1 MANPWVLHRAGL
13 INFWYYDE
21 QYFHF
26 ADGKLLLRGSNGA
39 GKSVTMQSLIP
50 VLLDGKKTP
59 DRLDPFG
66 SRARRMEDYLLGEKD
81 VVNRDE
87 RTGYLFLEYKRKA
100 SDQYVTTGIGLRA
113 KRQKSLDFWGFVMF
127 DNRRIGYDLQLYKQ
141 EKTGEK
147 IPLTKRELAALLG
160 AGGTVVETQKE
171 YMELVNKHVFR
182 FESLEAFQELIELL
196 IQLRSPKLSKD
207 FKPTVIYEILES
219 SLPPLTDDEL
229 RHLSETIENMDQAK
243 QQLEQLERDERA
255 LKRLCDQYRL
265 YNEYMIAEKAAEY
278 VKAVKQAEQL
288 AAEQQRLHDE
298 EEKTRKALDELEESI
313 TRLGREEDVLR
324 AREIDLA
331 GHEVFQQAEKYEQLK
346 AERQRLEERRERHEQ
361 TIAEKERQERQ
372 HRRRLD
378 EAEARLDDLERKLE
392 DELEQLRMDADEGSF
407 SLHETNEDDFHRH
420 RQKQQEFSFAAW
432 KQEAD
437 RHIEQLEELAR
448 LWRRYDEVKRRYEE
462 ASSEAGERR
471 REMDE
476 WRHQQWKWEEL
487 FEEEK
492 ERFEQAVL
500 AWIGQGDVDISEAD
514 IQSFLQQMDA
524 LYEQYSLD
532 DLKRPFVQAYY
543 DAVGK
548 KKDEKWRLEHDIRL
562 LEEKRAEREAE
573 LRRWREQRDPE
584 PERDEQTT
592 AARLALEEKGIPFV
606 PLYAAVEF
614 VDDVP
619 DDVRERIESALSHAG
634 LLDALI
640 TAREIDVAC
649 DRVLIPK
656 PVHMAHTLAD
666 YLRPDANAPVSMER
680 IDEVLRSIVITDAD
694 QEGGMTIDETGR
706 YSLGLVRGHA
716 PRRSKAMF
724 IGRAAR
730 ERWRLENIA
739 ALEAEIAAVGQE
751 IDRLRG
757 AHQAVEAAIQA
768 LADWLASFPSD
779 RDVRTA
785 FDEAQ
790 EARRQAESKER
801 EWKRQEEKAAL
812 LAREWKQIKQQLHD
826 ESAELDLAFTLDGCE
841 QAQLAMKSYVRH
853 VHELEVLYR
862 ETCHTEAMIAQ
873 QRERLAALETE
884 IDEAKGERNRLR
896 DETERLALRI
906 AEMERTLAQMGADDI
921 RAEIARIQERLAF
934 LRQEIPRLVNERART
949 EQRLMRLVEER
960 EKGAQREAFAREL
973 AAMWEKSFAREAA
986 LGLVDLDRSRSLLEQ
1001 AKEAKQRYEAVLKE
1015 TRSSLLARLNT
1026 VFFQESSNLTEYRA
1040 SFEPLEEQ
1048 TKPEWT
1054 AAAPDDEMAMK
1065 AADWREK
1072 QERHVIYLDYKGERA
1087 TPFAVLAE
1095 VERDIVL
1102 QHEYMKEQD
1111 RELYEDVILKSVG
1124 RILRSRIQRAERWVN
1139 EMNKLMGGLDTSSGL
1154 VLSIQ
1159 WKPKT
1164 AETEAELDT
1173 KELVRLLRLDPRLLR
1188 EEDLQRVTN
1197 HFRSKIARA
1206 RELLEERGQGSTLHQ
1221 IIKEVLDY
1229 RKWFSFTLYYE
1240 KTNEPKRELTNHRF
1254 YQFSGGEKAMAMYI
1268 PLFAAAY
1275 SRYQEAGDDAPY
1287 IISLDEA
1294 FAGVDE
1300 NNIRNLFG
1308 LVEQLGFNYI
1318 MNSQALWG
1326 DYDTVPALSICELV
1340 RPRNAS
1346 FVTVIHYRWNGRVK
1360 QLMVDDKEWEM
1371 IET

>member
-21 QYFHF
+21 QYFYF

-81 VVNRDE
+81 VVDRDE
-87 RTGYLFLEYKRKA
+87 RTGYLFLEYKRKE

-113 KRQKSLDFWGFVMF
+113 KRQKSLDFWGFVIF
-127 DNRRIGYDLQLYKQ
+127 DNRRIGHDITLYKK

-147 IPLTKRELAALLG
+147 IPLTKRELAATLG
-160 AGGTVVETQKE
+160 AGGTVVETQKD

-182 FESLEAFQELIELL
+182 FESLGAFQELIELL

-243 QQLEQLERDERA
+243 QQLEQLERDERS
-255 LKRLCDQYRL
+255 LKRLCDQYRQ
-265 YNEYMIAEKAAEY
+265 YNEYMIAEKAVEY
-278 VKAVKQAEQL
+278 EKAAKQAEQL
-288 AAEQQRLHDE
+288 AAEQHRRRSE
-298 EEKTRKALDELEESI
+298 EEQAQKGLAELDEKI
-313 TRLGREEDVLR
+313 TSLRREEDVLR

-331 GHEVFQQAEKYEQLK
+331 GHEVFRQADKCEELK
-346 AERQRLEERRERHEQ
+346 AERKRLQERRERHERA
-361 TIAEKERQERQ
+361 IEEKERIERQ

-378 EAEARLDDLERKLE
+378 EAAARADEIERALE
-392 DELEQLRMDADEGSF
+392 DELEQLRADAEEGAF
-407 SLHETNEDDFHRH
+407 SSHAVNEDDFLRH
-420 RQKQQEFSFAAW
+420 RRKQQEFLFAAW
-432 KQEAD
+432 KREAD
-437 RHIEQLEELAR
+437 LHIERLEELAH
-448 LWRRYDEVKRRYEE
+448 LWRRHDDLKGRYEE
-462 ASSEAGERR
+462 ASKEAGELQ
-471 REMDE
+471 REVDE
-476 WRHQQWKWEEL
+476 WRHQQRKWDEL
-487 FEEEK
+487 LEQEK
-492 ERFEQAVL
+492 ERFEQQVL
-500 AWIGQGDVDISEAD
+500 AWLEREEIEVSEAD
-514 IQSFLQQMDA
+514 IQAFLRQVSA
-524 LYEQYSLD
+524 IYERYSID
-532 DLKRPFVQAYY
+532 DIKRPFAEAYY
-543 DAVGK
+543 AAIGK
-548 KKDEKWRLEHDIRL
+548 KNDEKWRMEHEIRL
-562 LEEKRAEREAE
+562 LDRELVDREAE
-573 LRRWREQRDPE
+573 LRHWRDERDPE
-584 PERDEQTT
+584 PERDEQTA
-592 AARLALEEKGIPFV
+592 AARAELKRQGVAFV
-606 PLYAAVEF
+606 PFYAAVEF
-614 VDDVP
+614 VDHVP
-619 DDVRERIESALSHAG
+619 ENVRERIESALSHAG

-640 TAREIDVAC
+640 ADRDVDVVC
-649 DRVLIPK
+649 DRVLIPN

-666 YLRPDANAPVSMER
+666 YLRPDADAPVSAER
-680 IDEVLRSIVITDAD
+680 IDDVLRSIVITDAE
-694 QEGGMTIDETGR
+694 QEGGMALDEAGR
-706 YSLGLVRGHA
+706 YAIGLLRGHA
-716 PRRSKAMF
+716 PVREQAMF
-724 IGRAAR
+724 IGRTAR
-730 ERWRLENIA
+730 ERWRMEKIA
-739 ALEAEIAAVGQE
+739 ALEEEIAALRRQR
-751 IDRLRG
+751 DRLRTE
-757 AHQAVEAAIQA
+757 HESVEAAIAA
-768 LADWLASFPSD
+768 LADWFAAFPSD

-785 FDEAQ
+785 FEERE

-801 EWKRQEEKAAL
+801 DWKRQEEKAAR
-812 LAREWKQIKQQLHD
+812 LAREWQQLKQTLR
-826 ESAELDLAFTLDGCE
+826 EQSTGLNVEFSLDGCE
-841 QAQLAMKSYVRH
+841 QARLAMKSYVRH
-853 VHELEVLYR
+853 LHELEVHYR
-862 ETCHTEAMIAQ
+862 EARHIEAMITQ
-873 QRERLAALETE
+873 QQERLAALIEE
-884 IDEAKGERNRLR
+884 IDEAKGERNRLL
-896 DETERLALRI
+896 DEEERLALRI
-906 AEMERTLAQMGADDI
+906 SEMERTLAQMGADDI
-921 RAEIARIQERLAF
+921 RAEIARIRERLAA
-934 LRQEIPRLVNERART
+934 LRGEIPRLVNERART
-949 EQRLMRLVEER
+949 EQQLAFIRAEL
-960 EKGAQREAFAREL
+960 EKGEKREAFARRL
-973 AAMWEKSFAREAA
+973 AAMWEESFAREAA
-986 LGLVDLDRSRSLLEQ
+986 LGLVELDRSRSLPEQ
-1001 AKEAKQRYEAVLKE
+1001 AKEAKQRYGAVLKE
-1015 TRSSLLARLNT
+1015 TLSSLLARLNT

-1040 SFEPLEEQ
+1040 TLERL
-1048 TKPEWT
+1048 PDDGDHEWIT
-1054 AAAPDDEMAMK
+1054 SAPDDEMAMK

-1072 QERHVIYLDYKGERA
+1072 QERHVIFLDYKGQRA

-1124 RILRSRIQRAERWVN
+1124 RILRSRIQRAERWVSD
-1139 EMNKLMGGLDTSSGL
+1139 MNKLMGGLDTSSGL

-1173 KELVRLLRLDPRLLR
+1173 KELVRLLRIDPRLLK

-1206 RELLEERGQGSTLHQ
+1206 RELLEERGQGNTLHQ

-1229 RKWFSFTLYYE
+1229 RKWFAFTLYYE
-1240 KTNEPKRELTNHRF
+1240 KANEPKRELTNHRF

-1360 QLMVDDKEWEM
+1360 QLVTDDEEWEM

>member
-1 MANPWVLHRAGL
+1 M
-13 INFWYYDE
+13 
-21 QYFHF
+21 
-26 ADGKLLLRGSNGA
+26 
-39 GKSVTMQSLIP
+39 
-50 VLLDGKKTP
+50 
-59 DRLDPFG
+59 
-66 SRARRMEDYLLGEKD
+66 RR
-81 VVNRDE
+81 
-87 RTGYLFLEYKRKA
+87 
-100 SDQYVTTGIGLRA
+100 
-113 KRQKSLDFWGFVMF
+113 
-127 DNRRIGYDLQLYKQ
+127 
-141 EKTGEK
+141 
-147 IPLTKRELAALLG
+147 
-160 AGGTVVETQKE
+160 
-171 YMELVNKHVFR
+171 
-182 FESLEAFQELIELL
+182 
-196 IQLRSPKLSKD
+196 
-207 FKPTVIYEILES
+207 
-219 SLPPLTDDEL
+219 
-229 RHLSETIENMDQAK
+229 
-243 QQLEQLERDERA
+243 
-255 LKRLCDQYRL
+255 
-265 YNEYMIAEKAAEY
+265 
-278 VKAVKQAEQL
+278 
-288 AAEQQRLHDE
+288 
-298 EEKTRKALDELEESI
+298 
-313 TRLGREEDVLR
+313 
-324 AREIDLA
+324 
-331 GHEVFQQAEKYEQLK
+331 
-346 AERQRLEERRERHEQ
+346 
-361 TIAEKERQERQ
+361 
-372 HRRRLD
+372 
-378 EAEARLDDLERKLE
+378 
-392 DELEQLRMDADEGSF
+392 
-407 SLHETNEDDFHRH
+407 
-420 RQKQQEFSFAAW
+420 
-432 KQEAD
+432 
-437 RHIEQLEELAR
+437 
-448 LWRRYDEVKRRYEE
+448 
-462 ASSEAGERR
+462 GER
-471 REMDE
+471 
-476 WRHQQWKWEEL
+476 
-487 FEEEK
+487 
-492 ERFEQAVL
+492 
-500 AWIGQGDVDISEAD
+500 G
-514 IQSFLQQMDA
+514 
-524 LYEQYSLD
+524 
-532 DLKRPFVQAYY
+532 
-543 DAVGK
+543 
-548 KKDEKWRLEHDIRL
+548 
-562 LEEKRAEREAE
+562 
-573 LRRWREQRDPE
+573 RW
-584 PERDEQTT
+584 
-592 AARLALEEKGIPFV
+592 
-606 PLYAAVEF
+606 
-614 VDDVP
+614 
-619 DDVRERIESALSHAG
+619 
-634 LLDALI
+634 
-640 TAREIDVAC
+640 
-649 DRVLIPK
+649 
-656 PVHMAHTLAD
+656 
-666 YLRPDANAPVSMER
+666 
-680 IDEVLRSIVITDAD
+680 
-694 QEGGMTIDETGR
+694 
-706 YSLGLVRGHA
+706 
-716 PRRSKAMF
+716 F

-751 IDRLRG
+751 IDRLRRE
-757 AHQAVEAAIQA
+757 HQAVEAAIQA
-768 LADWLASFPSD
+768 LADWFVSFPSD

-785 FDEAQ
+785 FEEGQ

-853 VHELEVLYR
+853 LHELEVLYR
-862 ETCHTEAMIAQ
+862 ETRHTEAMIAQ

-884 IDEAKGERNRLR
+884 IDEAKGERNQLR
-896 DETERLALRI
+896 DDEERISLEI

-960 EKGAQREAFAREL
+960 EKGAQREAFACQL
-973 AAMWEKSFAREAA
+973 AAMWERSFADEAA

-1040 SFEPLEEQ
+1040 TFERLAEQ
-1048 TKPEWT
+1048 KEPEWI

-1072 QERHVIYLDYKGERA
+1072 QERHVIYLDYKGQRA

-1095 VERDIVL
+1095 VERDIAL

-1124 RILRSRIQRAERWVN
+1124 RILRSRIQRAERWVSD
-1139 EMNKLMGGLDTSSGL
+1139 MNKLMGGLDTSSGL

-1173 KELVRLLRLDPRLLR
+1173 KELVRLLRIDSRLLK

-1206 RELLEERGQGSTLHQ
+1206 RELLEERGQGNTLHQ

-1229 RKWFSFTLYYE
+1229 RKWFAFTLYYE

>member
-26 ADGKLLLRGSNGA
+26 ANGKLLLRGSNGA

-81 VVNRDE
+81 VVDRDE
-87 RTGYLFLEYKRKA
+87 RTGYLFLEYKRKE

-113 KRQKSLDFWGFVMF
+113 KRQKSLDFWGFVIF

-160 AGGTVVETQKE
+160 AGGTVVETQKD

-255 LKRLCDQYRL
+255 LKRLCDQYRH
-265 YNEYMIAEKAAEY
+265 YNEYMIAEKAMEY
-278 VKAVKQAEQL
+278 EKAVKQAEEL
-288 AAEQQRLHDE
+288 TAEQQRRRGE
-298 EEKTRKALDELEESI
+298 EEQARKTLGELDETI
-313 TRLGREEDVLR
+313 ARLRREEDVLR
-324 AREIDLA
+324 AREVDLA
-331 GHEVFQQAEKYEQLK
+331 GHEVFQQADQYEQLK
-346 AERQRLEERRERHEQ
+346 AERQRLQERRERHER
-361 TIAEKERQERQ
+361 AMEEKERLERQ

-378 EAEARLDDLERKLE
+378 EAEALFDKIEQNLE
-392 DELEQLRMDADEGSF
+392 DELEQLRADAEEGAF
-407 SLHETNEDDFHRH
+407 SGHEVNEGDFLRH
-420 RQKQQEFSFAAW
+420 RRHQHEFLFTVW

-437 RHIEQLEELAR
+437 RHTERLEELAR
-448 LWRRYDEVKRRYEE
+448 LWRRHDELQARYEE
-462 ASSEAGERR
+462 ASKEAGELQ
-471 REMDE
+471 REVDE
-476 WRHQQWKWEEL
+476 WRHQHQKWEEL
-487 FEEEK
+487 FEQEK
-492 ERFEQAVL
+492 ERFEQEVL
-500 AWIGQGDVDISEAD
+500 AWLEQGGVDVSEAD
-514 IQSFLQQMDA
+514 IQSFLQQMSA
-524 LYEQYSLD
+524 IYERYSID
-532 DLKRPFVQAYY
+532 DIKRPFTEAYY
-543 DAVGK
+543 AAVGK
-548 KKDEKWRLEHDIRL
+548 KNDEKWRLEHEIRL
-562 LEEKRAEREAE
+562 LDGELGDREAE
-573 LRRWREQRDPE
+573 LRHWQDERDPE
-584 PERDEQTT
+584 PERDEQT
-592 AARLALEEKGIPFV
+592 AASRAELERQGVSFV

-614 VDDVP
+614 FDHVP
-619 DDVRERIESALSHAG
+619 ETVRERIESALSHAG

-640 TAREIDVAC
+640 TDRDVDAAC
-649 DRVLIPK
+649 DRVLVPN

-666 YLRPDANAPVSMER
+666 YLCPDADAPVSAER
-680 IDEVLRSIVITDAD
+680 IDEVLRSIVITDAE

-706 YSLGLVRGHA
+706 YSIGLLRGHA
-716 PRRSKAMF
+716 PVRERPIF
-724 IGRAAR
+724 IGRTAR
-730 ERWRLENIA
+730 TRWRMEKIASLEEEIA
-739 ALEAEIAAVGQE
+739 ALRRQR
-751 IDRLRG
+751 DRLRTE
-757 AHQAVEAAIQA
+757 HEAVEAALSA
-768 LADWLASFPSD
+768 LADWFASFPSD

-785 FDEAQ
+785 FEERQ

-801 EWKRQEEKAAL
+801 DWRRQQEKVSL
-812 LAREWKQIKQQLHD
+812 LAREWQQLKQTLR
-826 ESAELDLAFTLDGCE
+826 EQSAGLDLEFSLHGCE
-841 QAQLAMKSYVRH
+841 QARIAMKSYIRH
-853 VHELEVLYR
+853 LHELEVHYR
-862 ETCHTEAMIAQ
+862 EARHTAAMIAQ
-873 QRERLAALETE
+873 QRERLQALSEE
-884 IDEAKGERNRLR
+884 IDEAKGERNRLL
-896 DETERLALRI
+896 DEEERLALRI
-906 AEMERTLAQMGADDI
+906 SEMERTLEQMGADDI
-921 RAEIARIQERLAF
+921 RAEIARVRERLAA
-934 LRQEIPRLVNERART
+934 LRDEIPQRVDERART
-949 EQRLMRLVEER
+949 EQRLIRLAEER
-960 EKGAQREAFAREL
+960 EKGEKREAFARKL
-973 AAMWEKSFAREAA
+973 AAMWEQSFVREAA
-986 LGLVDLDRSRSLLEQ
+986 LGLVELDRSRPLPEQ
-1001 AKEAKQRYEAVLKE
+1001 AKEAKQRYGAALKE

-1040 SFEPLEEQ
+1040 TFERLPDDGDH
-1048 TKPEWT
+1048 EWIT
-1054 AAAPDDEMAMK
+1054 SAPDDEMAMK

-1072 QERHVIYLDYKGERA
+1072 QERHVIFLDYKGQRA

-1139 EMNKLMGGLDTSSGL
+1139 DMNKLMGGLDTSSGL

-1173 KELVRLLRLDPRLLR
+1173 KELVRLLRIDSRLLK

-1206 RELLEERGQGSTLHQ
+1206 RELLEERGQGNTLHQ

-1229 RKWFSFTLYYE
+1229 RKWFAFTLYYE

-1300 NNIRNLFG
+1300 NNIRNMFG

-1326 DYDTVPALSICELV
+1326 DYDTVSALSICELV

-1346 FVTVIHYRWNGRVK
+1346 FVTVIHYRWNGRIK
-1360 QLMVDDKEWEM
+1360 QLVIDDKEWELM
-1371 IET
+1371 ET